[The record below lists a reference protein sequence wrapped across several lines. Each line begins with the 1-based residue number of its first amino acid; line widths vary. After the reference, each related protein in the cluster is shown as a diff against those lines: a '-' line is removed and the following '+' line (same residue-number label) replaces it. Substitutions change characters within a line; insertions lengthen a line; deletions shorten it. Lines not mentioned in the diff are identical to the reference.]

1 MASPTK
7 TPAIFKPVQILLLWL
22 PLASSYCPPT
32 GPVLPPPK
40 VPSDGNLT
48 DSLVE
53 SLRDLVQSSKAWN
66 ASTNSF
72 SVKVTSKEETLA
84 SFHHTADNLN
94 KTGVSKVTSSSIY
107 RVASVTKVF
116 TVLALLLQKNL
127 NLDDPAS
134 KYVPELAR
142 IEHYKGIT
150 LRMLASQL
158 GGAPRYAFDLATGL
172 GSKTLRALGFPEASP
187 ASGTP
192 VCDTADT
199 GLCTRSE
206 FFESLKNNNLTW
218 QPGQKAAYSNTGFI
232 ILGFVL
238 EKVVSMKFEDI
249 IYEKISKSLGLSSD
263 TGFELPDP
271 SRAVLPPD
279 GGFELMSVP
288 LGNYDP
294 TAGLYTTP
302 EDLAK
307 FVRSILR
314 HDLLSIPQTNLWLKP
329 TSFLSTAQGAVG
341 MPWEIYR
348 VSDLTPSPRPVDV
361 YTKAGDGVLYAAYV
375 VIIPEYDVGITI
387 NVAGQDSYAAG
398 RDLLDLMVQEVVR
411 YFESLAREQAR
422 NKYTGKYTNDKDSL
436 ALTLD
441 QGPGIKIT
449 EWTSQG
455 KSVLKAWAAISGGN
469 DPNVD
474 ARIYPVGENERW
486 RVVFEAVANQRSMTG
501 IYKDYCANWFSV
513 DQFRY
518 QGLPVDEIDFVTED
532 GVIKGLKV
540 PGLRQEVSKA
550 S

>member
-1 MASPTK
+1 M
-7 TPAIFKPVQILLLWL
+7 KPFTLPLLGLLWL
-22 PLASSYCPPT
+22 PLTSSYCPPT

-48 DSLVE
+48 DSLAE

-72 SVKVTSKEETLA
+72 SVKVTSKEETLV

-94 KTGVSKVTSSSIY
+94 KTGVGKVTSSSIY
-107 RVASVTKVF
+107 RVASVTKIF
-116 TVLALLLQKNL
+116 TVLALLLQENL

-134 KYVPELAR
+134 KYVPELAK
-142 IEHYKGIT
+142 IDHYKDIT

-158 GGAPRYAFDLATGL
+158 GGVPREGGCAFDLATGL
-172 GSKTLRALGFPEASP
+172 ESKVLRALGFPEAPP
-187 ASGTP
+187 APGTP

-218 QPGQKAAYSNTGFI
+218 QPGQKAAYSNSGFI

-238 EKVVSMKFEDI
+238 EKVTSMKFKDI
-249 IYEKISKSLGLSSD
+249 IYEKISKPLGLSSA
-263 TGFELPDP
+263 TGFELQDP

-279 GGFELMSVP
+279 GGFELMSLP

-294 TAGLYTTP
+294 TAGLYITP

-314 HDLLSIPQTNLWLKP
+314 HDLLPAPLTDLWLKP

-341 MPWEIYR
+341 MPWEVYR

-361 YTKAGDGVLYAAYV
+361 YTKAGDGVLYAAYI

-387 NVAGQDSYAAG
+387 NVAGLDSYAAG

-411 YFESLAREQAR
+411 YFENLAREQAR
-422 NKYTGKYTNDKDSL
+422 NKYTGKYVNDKDSL
-436 ALTLD
+436 VLTVD

-455 KSVLKAWAAISGGN
+455 KPVLKAWAAISGGN

-486 RVVFEAVANQRSMTG
+486 RVVFEAVTSQRSMTG

-540 PGLRQEVSKA
+540 PGLRQELSK
-550 S
+550 SS

>member
-1 MASPTK
+1 M
-7 TPAIFKPVQILLLWL
+7 KPSTLPLLSLIWL
-22 PLASSYCPPT
+22 PLASSYCLPT

-48 DSLVE
+48 DSLAE
-53 SLRDLVQSSKAWN
+53 SLKDL
-66 ASTNSF
+66 
-72 SVKVTSKEETLA
+72 TLS
-84 SFHHTADNLN
+84 SFHHIAGNLN
-94 KTGVSKVTSSSIY
+94 RTGVSKVTSSSIY

-116 TVLALLLQKNL
+116 TVLALLLQENL
-127 NLDDPAS
+127 SLDDPAS
-134 KYVPELAR
+134 KYVPELAK
-142 IEHYKGIT
+142 IDHYKEIT
-150 LRMLASQL
+150 LRVLASQL
-158 GGAPRYAFDLATGL
+158 GYAFDLATGL
-172 GSKTLRALGFPEASP
+172 ESKTLRALGFPEAYS

-218 QPGQKAAYSNTGFI
+218 QPGQKVAYSNSGFI

-238 EKVVSMKFEDI
+238 KRVTSMKFRDI
-249 IYEKISKSLGLSSD
+249 IYEKISKPLGLSSS
-263 TGFELPDP
+263 TGFELQDP
-271 SRAVLPPD
+271 SQAVLPLD

-288 LGNYDP
+288 LGNYDL

-307 FVRSILR
+307 FIRSILR
-314 HDLLSIPQTNLWLKP
+314 HDLLSAPRTGLWLKP

-348 VSDLTPSPRPVDV
+348 VSDVTPSPRPVDV
-361 YTKAGDGVLYAAYV
+361 YTKAGDAVLYAAYI
-375 VIIPEYDVGITI
+375 VIIPEYNVGITI
-387 NVAGQDSYAAG
+387 NVAGSDSYAAG
-398 RDLLDLMVQEVVR
+398 RDILDLVVQEVVR

-422 NKYTGKYTNDKDSL
+422 NKYTGKYTNGKGSL
-436 ALTLD
+436 VLIVD
-441 QGPGIKIT
+441 QGPGIKIA

-455 KSVLKAWAAISGGN
+455 KSLLEAWAAISGGN
-469 DPNVD
+469 DSNVD
-474 ARIYPVGENERW
+474 ARIYPVCENERW
-486 RVVFEAVANQRSMTG
+486 RVVFEAVNNQRSVTG

-532 GVIKGLKV
+532 GMIKGLSV
-540 PGLRQEVSKA
+540 PGLRQRLSKA

>member
-1 MASPTK
+1 MKSS
-7 TPAIFKPVQILLLWL
+7 ILPLFSLLWL

-48 DSLVE
+48 DSLAE

-72 SVKVTSKEETLA
+72 SVKVTSEEQTLS
-84 SFHHTADNLN
+84 SFHHTAGDLN
-94 KTGVSKVTSSSIY
+94 KTGVSQGY
-107 RVASVTKVF
+107 
-116 TVLALLLQKNL
+116 
-127 NLDDPAS
+127 
-134 KYVPELAR
+134 
-142 IEHYKGIT
+142 G
-150 LRMLASQL
+150 
-158 GGAPRYAFDLATGL
+158 FDLATGL
-172 GSKTLRALGFPEASP
+172 EFKTLRDLGFPETSP

-192 VCDTADT
+192 ACDTVDT

-218 QPGQKAAYSNTGFI
+218 QPGQKVAYSNSGFI

-238 EKVVSMKFEDI
+238 EKVTSMKFRDI
-249 IYEKISKSLGLSSD
+249 IYEKISKPLGLSSA
-263 TGFELPDP
+263 TGFELQDP
-271 SRAVLPPD
+271 SRAVLPLD

-288 LGNYDP
+288 LGNYDL

-307 FVRSILR
+307 FIRSILR
-314 HDLLSIPQTNLWLKP
+314 HDLLSASRTDLWLKP

-348 VSDLTPSPRPVDV
+348 VSDVTPSPRPVDV
-361 YTKAGDGVLYAAYV
+361 YTKAGDGVLYAAYI
-375 VIIPEYDVGITI
+375 VIIPEYNVGITI
-387 NVAGQDSYAAG
+387 NVAGSDSYAAG
-398 RDLLDLMVQEVVR
+398 RDILDLVVQEVVR
-411 YFESLAREQAR
+411 YFESLACEQAR
-422 NKYTGKYTNDKDSL
+422 NRYTGKYTNGKGSL
-436 ALTLD
+436 VLIVD
-441 QGPGIKIT
+441 QGPGIKIA

-455 KSVLKAWAAISGGN
+455 KSLLEAWTAISGGN

-474 ARIYPVGENERW
+474 ARIYPVCENERW
-486 RVVFEAVANQRSMTG
+486 RVVFEAVNNQRSVTG

-532 GVIKGLKV
+532 GMIKGLSA
-540 PGLRQEVSKA
+540 PGLRQQLSKA